1 MFSDLTSQ
9 PLLIA
14 ALVAGIALVAFWL
27 VTRRDR
33 REMAQQDAETRQL
46 RAQLAERLMTEAVEN
61 KNKTDAFIS
70 IYGELVQKLRHIEQA
85 ASYQETGDF
94 IHRHVPLTRAVYD
107 AHRGEWHVL
116 GQALEQELHY
126 LYERISPDSVYDEL
140 TRDTPRGQALQA
152 VEAIIEE
159 AQTLSGHLDSVIRSL
174 GIIQRDTARQG

>member
-9 PLLIA
+9 PLLIV
-14 ALVAGIALVAFWL
+14 ALVAAIALAAFWL

-33 REMAQQDAETRQL
+33 QDGLLQDAETKLL
-46 RAQLAERLMTEAVEN
+46 RARLAEALIAEAVEN

-70 IYGELVQKLRHIEQA
+70 IYAELVQKLRHIEQT

-94 IHRHVPLTRAVYD
+94 IHRHVPLGRAVYD
-107 AHRGEWHVL
+107 AHHGQWHAL
-116 GQALEQELHY
+116 GQTLEQELHY
-126 LYERISPDSVYDEL
+126 LYERISPESVYDEL

-174 GIIQRDTARQG
+174 SIIQRDSARQA